1 MTVLPPGVPEEK
13 RCYRVRGPYLLAG
26 NSPPPDGLELI
37 AESDFCV
44 DVYAGHLGKEEWT
57 RRLEMALDAQG
68 ANAMTDCTS
77 PEKCRLRGR
86 PALVVRV
93 SRYGE
98 ESAAALRASFSPRK
112 DSIDLTTVVL
122 PKEPVDRGRILRVVL
137 LSLGAFLGILFLL
150 LVISTNRFP
159 KSLKQE

>member
-1 MTVLPPGVPEEK
+1 MTVLPPGVPDEK

-93 SRYGE
+93 SRFGE

-150 LVISTNRFP
+150 LLAGVLLTLLFAS
-159 KSLKQE
+159 

>member
-93 SRYGE
+93 SRFGE

-112 DSIDLTTVVL
+112 DSIDLTAVVL
-122 PKEPVDRGRILRVVL
+122 PKEPVDRGRIRRVVL

-150 LVISTNRFP
+150 LLAGVLLTLLFAS
-159 KSLKQE
+159 

>member
-93 SRYGE
+93 SRFGE

-112 DSIDLTTVVL
+112 DSIDLTAVVL
-122 PKEPVDRGRILRVVL
+122 PKEPVDRGRVLRVVL

-150 LVISTNRFP
+150 LLVGVLLTLLFAS
-159 KSLKQE
+159 

>member
-57 RRLEMALDAQG
+57 RRLEMALDAQD
-68 ANAMTDCTS
+68 ANAITDCTS

-93 SRYGE
+93 SRFGE

-112 DSIDLTTVVL
+112 DSIDLSNVVL

-150 LVISTNRFP
+150 LLAGVLLTLLFAS
-159 KSLKQE
+159 